1 VEDWE
6 QFFEEKSRRR
16 AGKARRSSEV
26 RILKTALAVSLAA
39 IAAAG
44 ALYFYGWIYG

>member
-16 AGKARRSSEV
+16 ADVERRRARERA
-26 RILKTALAVSLAA
+26 LKTAIALALVAG
-39 IAAAG
+39 AAG
-44 ALYFYGWIYG
+44 AFLFYT

>member
-16 AGKARRSSEV
+16 ADKVGRRASV
-26 RILKTALAVSLAA
+26 RTAKRA
-39 IAAAG
+39 IAAVFFLAVLTG
-44 ALYFYGWIYG
+44 ILLILI

>member
-16 AGKARRSSEV
+16 ADVERRRTV
-26 RILKTALAVSLAA
+26 QRALKTALAATL
-39 IAAAG
+39 IAALIAT
-44 ALYFYGWIYG
+44 AVLIVS